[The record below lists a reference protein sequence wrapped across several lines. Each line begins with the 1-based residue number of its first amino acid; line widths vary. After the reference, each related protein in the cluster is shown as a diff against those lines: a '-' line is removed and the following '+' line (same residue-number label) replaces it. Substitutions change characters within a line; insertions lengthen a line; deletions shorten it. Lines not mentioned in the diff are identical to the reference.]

1 MEFPLLVW
9 LLPIEHYTP
18 WREKGNADRGP
29 AFGGAGRLAASA
41 IRESGEEDEAV
52 PVTKLPEQVR
62 DVMARLEAAGH
73 QAWCVG
79 GGVRDLLLGRDP
91 GDWDVATS
99 ARPEDVLALFG
110 AGALPTGLK
119 HGTVTVG
126 GGRGVEVTTFRR
138 DGDYLDN
145 RHPDH
150 VTFTDSLEEDLSRRD
165 FTVNAMA
172 VDLRGT
178 LRDPF
183 GGRADLSAGVLRAVG
198 DPERRF
204 REDALR
210 IMRGL
215 RFAAKLGF
223 AIEPETAA
231 AMDRC
236 RELLG
241 NIAPER
247 IHGEM
252 TGLLC
257 GPWAAEVL
265 LGYPRILAVFLP
277 EIVPCVGF
285 DQRSPYH
292 CYDVWEHT
300 ARSVAAVPPQP
311 VLRWTMLLHDL
322 GKPETFSLGED
333 GRGHFYGHWRESVKK
348 AEAVMDRLRFDNHS
362 RRQILTL
369 VERHDCELA
378 FSERSVRR
386 NLARYGEET
395 LRLLLAVKRG
405 DNLAQAPA
413 CRDRQRL
420 IDQWEAL
427 LDLVIAQ
434 GSCFSLGQL
443 AVRGGDLTALGLRG
457 PAVGETLRELLELVI
472 EEALPNDREALM
484 TYVRERRR

>member
-1 MEFPLLVW
+1 MLVTRI
-9 LLPIEHYTP
+9 PEHVQ
-18 WREKGNADRGP
+18 N
-29 AFGGAGRLAASA
+29 
-41 IRESGEEDEAV
+41 
-52 PVTKLPEQVR
+52 
-62 DVMARLEAAGH
+62 VMARLETAGWE
-73 QAWCVG
+73 AWCVG
-79 GGVRDLLLGRDP
+79 GGVRDMLLGRDP
-91 GDWDVATS
+91 GDWDVTTS
-99 ARPEDVLALFG
+99 ARPEDVMALFG
-110 AGALPTGLK
+110 PAALPTGLK

-126 GGRGVEVTTFRR
+126 GNRGVEVTTFRR

-150 VTFTDSLEEDLSRRD
+150 VEFTTSLEEDLSRRD
-165 FTVNAMA
+165 FTVNAIAM
-172 VDLRGT
+172 DLRGE

-183 GGRADLSAGVLRAVG
+183 GGRADLEAGVLRAVG
-198 DPERRF
+198 DPEQRF

-223 AIEPETAA
+223 AVEPETAA

-247 IHGEM
+247 IYVEM

-265 LGYPRILAVFLP
+265 LAYPRVLAVFLP
-277 EIVPCVGF
+277 EIIPCVGF

-311 VLRWTMLLHDL
+311 VLRWAMLLHDL

-333 GRGHFYGHWRESVKK
+333 GRGHFYGHWRESVRK
-348 AEAVMDRLRFDNHS
+348 AEAIMDRLRFDNHS
-362 RRQILTL
+362 KKTILTL

-395 LRLLLAVKRG
+395 LRLLLEVKRG

-413 CRDRQRL
+413 CRDRQQL

-427 LDLVIAQ
+427 MNMVIAQ
-434 GSCFSLGQL
+434 GSCFSLSQL
-443 AVRGGDLTALGLRG
+443 AIRGGDLTALGLRG
-457 PAVGETLRELLELVI
+457 PAVGELLRELLELVI
-472 EEALPNDREALM
+472 EEKLPNDREMLM
-484 TYVRERRR
+484 TYVREKLE

>member
-1 MEFPLLVW
+1 ML
-9 LLPIEHYTP
+9 
-18 WREKGNADRGP
+18 RETEIHHGYSEVK
-29 AFGGAGRLAASA
+29 
-41 IRESGEEDEAV
+41 
-52 PVTKLPEQVR
+52 PVVGIPDSVKDIMV
-62 DVMARLEAAGH
+62 RLEAAGWE
-73 QAWCVG
+73 AWCVG
-79 GGVRDLLLGRDP
+79 GGVRDMLLGRDP
-91 GDWDVATS
+91 GDWDVTTS
-99 ARPEDVLALFG
+99 ARPEDVMALFG
-110 AGALPTGLK
+110 KDALPTGLK

-138 DGDYLDN
+138 DGEYLDN

-150 VTFTDSLEEDLSRRD
+150 VEFTSSLEEDLSRRD
-165 FTVNAMA
+165 YTVNAMA
-172 VDLRGT
+172 MDLRGE

-183 GGRADLSAGVLRAVG
+183 GGRTDLAAGVLRAVG
-198 DPERRF
+198 NPEARF

-223 AIEPETAA
+223 SIEAETAA

-236 RELLG
+236 RKLLE

-247 IHGEM
+247 IYVEM
-252 TGLLC
+252 MGLLC

-265 LGYPRILAVFLP
+265 LEYPRILAVFLP

-300 ARSVAAVPPQP
+300 VRSVSAVPPRP
-311 VLRWTMLLHDL
+311 VLRWAMLLHDL

-362 RRQILTL
+362 KKVILTL
-369 VERHDCELA
+369 VERHDCELPL
-378 FSERSVRR
+378 SERSVRR

-413 CRDRQRL
+413 YRDRQKL
-420 IDQWEAL
+420 IDQWEDL
-427 LDLVIAQ
+427 LNLVIAQ

-443 AVRGGDLTALGLRG
+443 AVRGGDLTALGFRG
-457 PAVGETLRELLELVI
+457 PAVGNMLRELLEQVI
-472 EEALPNDREALM
+472 EEKLPNDREILL
-484 TYVRERRR
+484 TYAKEKQG

>member
-1 MEFPLLVW
+1 ML
-9 LLPIEHYTP
+9 
-18 WREKGNADRGP
+18 RETEIHHGYSEVK
-29 AFGGAGRLAASA
+29 
-41 IRESGEEDEAV
+41 
-52 PVTKLPEQVR
+52 PVVGIPDSVKDIMV
-62 DVMARLEAAGH
+62 RLEAAGWE
-73 QAWCVG
+73 AWCVG
-79 GGVRDLLLGRDP
+79 GGVRDMLLGRDP
-91 GDWDVATS
+91 GDWDVTTS
-99 ARPEDVLALFG
+99 ARPEDVMALFG
-110 AGALPTGLK
+110 KDALPTGLK

-138 DGDYLDN
+138 DGEYLDN

-150 VTFTDSLEEDLSRRD
+150 VEFTSSLEEDLSRRD
-165 FTVNAMA
+165 YTANAMA
-172 VDLRGT
+172 MDLRGE

-183 GGRADLSAGVLRAVG
+183 GGRTDLAAGVLRAVG
-198 DPERRF
+198 NPEARF

-223 AIEPETAA
+223 SIEAETAA
-231 AMDRC
+231 AMDCC
-236 RELLG
+236 RNLLE

-247 IHGEM
+247 IYVEM

-265 LGYPRILAVFLP
+265 LEYPRILAVFLP

-300 ARSVAAVPPQP
+300 VRSVSAVPPRP
-311 VLRWTMLLHDL
+311 VLRWAMLLHDL

-362 RRQILTL
+362 KKVILTL
-369 VERHDCELA
+369 VERHDCELPL
-378 FSERSVRR
+378 SERSVRR

-413 CRDRQRL
+413 YRDRQKL
-420 IDQWEAL
+420 IDQWEDL
-427 LDLVIAQ
+427 LNLVIAQ

-443 AVRGGDLTALGLRG
+443 AVRGGDLTALGFRG
-457 PAVGETLRELLELVI
+457 PAVGNMLRELLEQVI
-472 EEALPNDREALM
+472 EEKLPNDREILL
-484 TYVRERRR
+484 TYAKEKQG